1 MSLTPIAPETASP
14 SPTTLILKEKAAWK
28 SLSNDSGKIKDTDG
42 NLVFDIDAALM
53 TMSER
58 RTLKDAAGKEVGQ
71 VRRKKTP
78 GLHPAMYV
86 GTMEEEKKCMVK
98 TKGMLNPMKCDA
110 DIYVGDAVV
119 GQASGNW
126 RAKSYSF
133 TLDGKEVSVTR
144 ELLLY
149 ISDAILP
156 LREKYLTL
164 LCHCQ
169 SIRIGINVL
178 TDCTHLLGNF
188 FRLPPS
194 SARPVLP
201 E

>member
-58 RTLKDAAGKEVGQ
+58 RTLKDAAGKAVGQ

-78 GLHPAMYV
+78 GLHPAMYI

-98 TKGMLNPMKCDA
+98 TKGLLNPTKW
-110 DIYVGDAVV
+110 YYTL
-119 GQASGNW
+119 S
-126 RAKSYSF
+126 SYLQLNAYPNYPQSNYLNILF
-133 TLDGKEVSVTR
+133 LPIFSHTP
-144 ELLLY
+144 
-149 ISDAILP
+149 ILP
-156 LREKYLTL
+156 VFLSITLATLTFISAML
-164 LCHCQ
+164 
-169 SIRIGINVL
+169 
-178 TDCTHLLGNF
+178 
-188 FRLPPS
+188 S
-194 SARPVLP
+194 SARRLAIGEPRATRSP
-201 E
+201 WMGRR

>member
-133 TLDGKEVSVTR
+133 TLDGKEVATVKRKTGLTGMILEKDSYCIDIAAGVDR
-144 ELLLY
+144 AFICLVVIAVDELY
-149 ISDAILP
+149 HD
-156 LREKYLTL
+156 EK
-164 LCHCQ
+164 
-169 SIRIGINVL
+169 
-178 TDCTHLLGNF
+178 
-188 FRLPPS
+188 
-194 SARPVLP
+194 
-201 E
+201 